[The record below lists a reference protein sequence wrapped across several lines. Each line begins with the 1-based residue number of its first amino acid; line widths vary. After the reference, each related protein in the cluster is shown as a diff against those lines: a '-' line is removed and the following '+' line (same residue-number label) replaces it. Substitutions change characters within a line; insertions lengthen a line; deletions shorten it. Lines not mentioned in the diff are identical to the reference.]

1 MNFHDLEL
9 RHLVTFREVAAHRSF
24 GRAATSLGY
33 TQSAVSQQ
41 IARLEAILGQ
51 SLFRR
56 PGGPKPVELTAA
68 GEVLLPR
75 VDDLITRLRD
85 IEHDF
90 AGLAEGTVG
99 RLSVGTFQSVSVRLL
114 PAIMTS
120 LSAERPDLEV
130 ELLESIYVDLLRQA
144 LVDHEL
150 DLTFWVEE
158 ERLWAGFDE
167 VRLFE
172 DEFVV
177 VAPVGDAL
185 DVYGPNDLATLP
197 LIGQHMSDQCQGRID
212 TGLRATGI
220 VPRYVFRSGDNAAVQ
235 AMVRA
240 GQGVAVMPM
249 LSIDTSDPQVVL
261 RPLEPA
267 LPPRV
272 VVIVTRADEPR
283 SPAVDRFIELAKE
296 HSARLLAAV

>member
-1 MNFHDLEL
+1 MNIQDLEL
-9 RHLVTFREVAAHRSF
+9 RHLVTFKEVATRRSF
-24 GRAATSLGY
+24 GRAAEELGY

-41 IARLEAILGQ
+41 IARLEAVLGQ

-56 PGGPKPVELTAA
+56 PGGPKPIEVTRAA
-68 GEVLLPR
+68 EVLMPR
-75 VDDLITRLRD
+75 VDSVIAELRS
-85 IEHDF
+85 IERDF
-90 AGLAEGTVG
+90 AGLAKGTVG
-99 RLSVGTFQSVSVRLL
+99 KISVGTFQSVSVRLL
-114 PAIMTS
+114 PAVITA
-120 LSAERPDLEV
+120 LTLERPDLEV
-130 ELLESIYVDLLRQA
+130 DLLESSSDEVLRQA

-150 DLTFWVEE
+150 DLTFWADDD
-158 ERLWAGFDE
+158 LDWSGFDV

-177 VAPVGDAL
+177 VAPAEDAE
-185 DVYGPNDLATLP
+185 DVYGPRQLASLP
-197 LIGQHMSDQCQGRID
+197 MIGQHLSDQCQGRID
-212 TGLRATGI
+212 SGLRSHGV

-249 LSIDTSDPQVVL
+249 LSIDTSDSGIAI

-272 VVIVTRADEPR
+272 VIIMTRRGEQR
-283 SPAVDRFIELAKE
+283 SPAVERFIELAIEESK
-296 HSARLLAAV
+296 RMLAPV